1 LILNVG
7 QAAGAAAALA
17 TRAGLRPADL
27 PIREVQRDLITDAL
41 APSAI
46 APQWDSPWHHPQWL
60 ERQQAAMGEPHLVS
74 TAQSESS
81 RSGAQMSNWN
91 GLHERVWKGQLE
103 QSSHGSWSLSTDT
116 GKQWPVI
123 TLEPSVH
130 QWLLE
135 VKAPRPVEVLGRLN
149 PWGPWLCISS
159 LLQSE

>member
-1 LILNVG
+1 
-7 QAAGAAAALA
+7 
-17 TRAGLRPADL
+17 
-27 PIREVQRDLITDAL
+27 
-41 APSAI
+41 
-46 APQWDSPWHHPQWL
+46 
-60 ERQQAAMGEPHLVS
+60 
-74 TAQSESS
+74 
-81 RSGAQMSNWN
+81 MSNWN